1 MKSRKLPYFLTLI
14 IASFLFILTTSCSD
28 ELDEIN
34 PVNEYSE
41 EIQATGGEEGEAG
54 DIE

>member
-1 MKSRKLPYFLTLI
+1 MKSRKPPYFLAFIVATFFSILI
-14 IASFLFILTTSCSD
+14 TSCSD
-28 ELDEIN
+28 DLEEIS
-34 PVNEYSE
+34 PLNEYSE